1 MSCWRKDRPEAK
13 RPNTAAWAA
22 FDVYASDALPEAAL
36 GLRYAG
42 SRSRR
47 QQRCTG
53 LLEQCALVAVGEQT
67 VVADAVEAARQHM
80 EREATQE
87 FGGFE
92 LHHLTSVAA
101 RVVLV
106 AEAHRIGSCGQQP
119 IVGDRRAM
127 RIAAQVL
134 EHLLRSGEG
143 TLGVYDPRLCAQA
156 SEQRRLEG
164 PFAKRREELRAE
176 DDRERLYREEE
187 AAP

>member
-1 MSCWRKDRPEAK
+1 MAFIANSDASNIADDGNWVKWRRGGRARTASRRASDALIRPTPGSWRWMSCWRKDRPEAK

-53 LLEQCALVAVGEQT
+53 LREQCALVAVGEQT

-134 EHLLRSGEG
+134 EHL
-143 TLGVYDPRLCAQA
+143 
-156 SEQRRLEG
+156 
-164 PFAKRREELRAE
+164 
-176 DDRERLYREEE
+176 
-187 AAP
+187 